1 MKKTLWAHKTLH
13 TFVYTRVRNYQI
25 CLNHRDSRYSVALVP
40 ISGIA
45 TQVEF
50 RARAAATRA
59 FRRILHSGC
68 SRKWWRTHI
77 TLQNNPSPPNT
88 TPCNSLNQLLPVSLS
103 LLCYVVVTLAEKFQM
118 NHPIIAAEQR
128 NSNVCRFEIRPF
140 RGNIIWLNL

>member
-59 FRRILHSGC
+59 VRRILHSGC

-77 TLQNNPSPPNT
+77 TLQNAPAYRSYQIKNFPNSPTIRKIYNIWT
-88 TPCNSLNQLLPVSLS
+88 AWVYKGAKLKTNRISALIFDAVTGFRKLS
-103 LLCYVVVTLAEKFQM
+103 RSRSFDLFWQ
-118 NHPIIAAEQR
+118 
-128 NSNVCRFEIRPF
+128 F
-140 RGNIIWLNL
+140 